1 MPLTVGSRLGPYE
14 VLAAIGAG
22 GMGEVYRARDSR
34 LSREVALKVL
44 PGDLSSDSDRL
55 ARFEQEAR
63 SASALNHP
71 HIVVVYDVGRADSV
85 AYIAMELVDGRS
97 VRELLAGDRLPLKK
111 VLQIGSQIADGL
123 AKAHAAGIV
132 HRDLKPEN
140 LMVSRDG
147 YAKILDFGLAK
158 LAGPTME
165 GFSGIATAVREG
177 TAPGTVLG
185 TVGYMSPEQASGKPM
200 DFRSDQFSFG
210 SILYEMATGNRAFSG
225 ATAVDTMSAILHAEP
240 KPVGALNPAAPA
252 PLRWVIERCLAKDPE
267 ERYASTRDLARDLAS
282 VRDHLSDVSA
292 ATGAIA
298 EAPVRPRS
306 RLLASIGALL
316 GLAALAA
323 AFFIGK
329 GSNKSTPPSF
339 HQLTFRRGEI
349 RSARFA
355 PDAQTILYTASWDG
369 KPIEIFV
376 SRPESPESRPF
387 GISGA
392 EVLAISPSGE
402 MALALKS
409 HVVDPFIRTGTLARV
424 SVAGGAA
431 PREVLEN
438 VEWADWG
445 PDGELAIIRELQ
457 GKTRLE
463 YPIGKTLYE
472 TSGFLTHP
480 RVSPKGDAIAFLE
493 HPARTDD
500 AGNVALIDRAGAKK
514 SLAPGFATVWG
525 LAWSPGGEIWFT
537 GTKAGGNRAFYAVTR
552 AGRLRLISR
561 VTGSLTLQDVA
572 KDGKVLLTHDTARIG
587 IVALVPGDEKERD
600 FSWLDYSVTTD
611 IAPDGATILF
621 NESGEGGGPGYSAY
635 VRKTDGSP
643 AVRLGQGVG
652 RSLSPDGKTVLAILQ
667 PSGEPLLYPTG
678 AGEPQ
683 RLGTQPLVAQNGSQ
697 WCPDGKHV
705 LLTAVEPGHGARLYL
720 QDIPGGKPRA
730 ISPEGY
736 RAANRGVSPDG
747 KVVVVT
753 GPDQRIYLYPLA
765 GGEPTALSGLAVG
778 DSPSGWSADG
788 RYIYVY
794 RQGELPAKVYR
805 VDVATGQRE
814 LWKALMPADAAGISN
829 ITRVC
834 PTPDGKWYAYAYLRT
849 LSDLYLVDGAR

>member
-1 MPLTVGSRLGPYE
+1 MPLTTGFRLGPYE
-14 VLAAIGAG
+14 IVAAIGAG
-22 GMGEVYRARDSR
+22 GMGEVYRAKDSR

-44 PGDLSSDSDRL
+44 PSELSSDSDRL
-55 ARFEQEAR
+55 SRFEQEAR

-71 HIVVVYDVGRADSV
+71 HIVVVYDVGRSDST

-97 VRELLAGDRLPLKK
+97 LRELLAGDRLPMKK
-111 VLQIGSQIADGL
+111 VLQIASQVADGL
-123 AKAHAAGIV
+123 AKAHSAGIV

-158 LAGPTME
+158 LANPL
-165 GFSGIATAVREG
+165 SGDVSGMDTAIREG

-185 TVGYMSPEQASGKPM
+185 TVGYMSPEQAAGKAV

-225 ATAVDTMSAILHAEP
+225 ATAVDTMSAILHDEP
-240 KPVGALNPAAPA
+240 KAVAALNPAAPP
-252 PLRWVIERCLAKDPE
+252 PLRWVIERCMAKDPD
-267 ERYASTRDLARDLAS
+267 ERYASTRDLARDLAN
-282 VRDHLSDVSA
+282 VRDHLSDASTEREAIPDAPARRRWKAVPAVA
-292 ATGAIA
+292 AIF
-298 EAPVRPRS
+298 V
-306 RLLASIGALL
+306 
-316 GLAALAA
+316 AAVAA
-323 AFFIGK
+323 AFLLGK
-329 GSNKSTPPSF
+329 GAGRTPPPSF

-355 PDAQTILYTASWDG
+355 PDGQTILYTASWDG

-402 MALALKS
+402 MALALRS
-409 HVVDPFIRTGTLARV
+409 RVIDPFIRAGTLARV

-445 PDGELAIIRELQ
+445 PNAELAIIREVQ
-457 GKTRLE
+457 GRTRLE
-463 YPIGKTLYE
+463 FPIGKTLYE
-472 TSGFLTHP
+472 TSAFLTHP
-480 RVSPKGDAIAFLE
+480 RVSPSGDAIAFLE

-500 AGNVALIDRAGAKK
+500 AGAVTIVDRAGAKK
-514 SLAPGFATVWG
+514 TLASGFATVWG
-525 LAWSPGGEIWFT
+525 LSWSPRGEVWFT
-537 GTKAGGNRAFYAVTR
+537 GTPTGANRAFYGVTR
-552 AGRLRLISR
+552 SGRLRLISR
-561 VTGSLTLQDVA
+561 VTGSLTLQDVSR
-572 KDGKVLLTHDTARIG
+572 DGKVLLTHDTARIG
-587 IVALVPGDEKERD
+587 MIALVPGDEKERD
-600 FSWLDYSVTTD
+600 FSWLDYSVSTD
-611 IAPDGATILF
+611 IAADGGTVLF
-621 NESGEGGGPGYSAY
+621 NESGEGGGAGYSAY

-652 RSLSPDGKTVLAILQ
+652 RSLSPDGGTVLAILQ
-667 PSGEPLLYPTG
+667 PSGQPVLYPIG

-683 RLGTQPLVAQNGSQ
+683 RLATNPLVAQNGSQ
-697 WCPDGKHV
+697 WCPDGKRV
-705 LLTAVEPGHGARLYL
+705 LLTAVEPGHGSRLYL
-720 QDIPGGKPRA
+720 QDLPAGKPRA

-736 RAANRGVSPDG
+736 RAYNRAVSPDG
-747 KVVVVT
+747 KLVVVS
-753 GPDQRIYLYPLA
+753 GPDQRIYVYPLA
-765 GGEPTALSGLAVG
+765 GGEPTPIPGLTAG

-788 RYIYVY
+788 RSLYVY

-805 VDVATGQRE
+805 VDVATGNRE
-814 LWKALMPADAAGISN
+814 LWRALMPADAAGISN

-834 PTPDGKWYAYAYLRT
+834 PTPDGRWYAYAYLRT
-849 LSDLYLVDGAR
+849 LSDLFLVDGAR